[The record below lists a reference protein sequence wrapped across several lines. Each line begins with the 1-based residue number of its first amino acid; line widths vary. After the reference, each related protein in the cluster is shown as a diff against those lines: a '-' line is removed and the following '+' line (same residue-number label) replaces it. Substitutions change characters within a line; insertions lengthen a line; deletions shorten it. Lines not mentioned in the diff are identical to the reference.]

1 MDNNSLACWGENANG
16 QLGLGNSTDQHSP
29 TYLTIPNGR
38 KIVSVDIGK
47 LFMCVTYDNGSAA
60 CTGINNEFQLGL
72 GNTTSSTTLQYV
84 TGIDVDAYRVDVGQR
99 VGCAHLTNGSVVCW
113 GNDEWGL
120 FGYTTGTE
128 SSSTANRYPNFGTG
142 RTAASVSVGFTHAC
156 AVLDTGS
163 LACWGKNNKGQLGLG
178 NTTQQWIPVVA
189 SNVSTLHKFTVSEQL
204 VDPANNDFRPKWG
217 SNLHRYSAGAY
228 NASDSSPW
236 AAGISWTYSTPDAP
250 VAGCMLDYA
259 DNYDSDAIVS
269 DGSCTFSSYTPPSS
283 LDLRLHL
290 DPTNSSSYSGSGTN
304 IADLSGFNNHGTIGS
319 VGRIGTQAVLDLT
332 TMVHART
339 PRQAPMTLEVI
350 RAMKS
355 KFRIP
360 RPFDLVSRTKIWPLS

>member
-1 MDNNSLACWGENANG
+1 MVTFPGTSKPVSIFGGLKSFCATMDNNSLACWGENANG

-128 SSSTANRYPNFGTG
+128 SSSTAANRYPNFGTG
-142 RTAASVSVGFTHAC
+142 RTARQLAL
-156 AVLDTGS
+156 VLPMLVLYWIQDRW
-163 LACWGKNNKGQLGLG
+163 LAG
-178 NTTQQWIPVVA
+178 V
-189 SNVSTLHKFTVSEQL
+189 
-204 VDPANNDFRPKWG
+204 
-217 SNLHRYSAGAY
+217 
-228 NASDSSPW
+228 
-236 AAGISWTYSTPDAP
+236 
-250 VAGCMLDYA
+250 
-259 DNYDSDAIVS
+259 
-269 DGSCTFSSYTPPSS
+269 
-283 LDLRLHL
+283 
-290 DPTNSSSYSGSGTN
+290 
-304 IADLSGFNNHGTIGS
+304 
-319 VGRIGTQAVLDLT
+319 RITRVN
-332 TMVHART
+332 
-339 PRQAPMTLEVI
+339 
-350 RAMKS
+350 
-355 KFRIP
+355 
-360 RPFDLVSRTKIWPLS
+360 